1 MKNFTKVIKVL
12 INTLMTIIIVLGVI
26 FLLLYALKI
35 KPYIVQ
41 SGSMEPNIH
50 VGSICFINEK
60 VAYEDIKVNDIIA
73 FQSNGIKA
81 THRAIAITEDG
92 IETKGDANES
102 SDGISTTKENYIGK
116 NIFSIPKLGFV
127 VNNIQNPIILVT
139 VIAVFAILIIVEA
152 LLSKVSKTEDKR
164 KE

>member
-1 MKNFTKVIKVL
+1 
-12 INTLMTIIIVLGVI
+12 MTIIIVLGLI

-60 VAYEDIKVNDIIA
+60 VPYEDIKVNDIVA
-73 FQSNGIKA
+73 FKSNGLKV
-81 THRAIAITEDG
+81 THRAIAITEAG

-102 SDGISTTKENYIGK
+102 SDGISTTKENYMGK
-116 NIFSIPKLGFV
+116 NMFSIPKLGFV
-127 VNNIQNPIILVT
+127 VNNIQNPVILGMVII
-139 VIAVFAILIIVEA
+139 IFAILIIVDA